1 MELQR
6 QQILQTCEQSLS
18 LSKPLSLQALAAI
31 RSLVNNIPNTSDS
44 TLSSIL
50 ETLNR
55 SLQVSAP
62 DSLTSHHHTLK
73 LLTDLSLR
81 HHPRLS
87 RLVFDSLS
95 SGSLSLL
102 SSGSAR
108 LSADCLA
115 ALVSISEQ
123 DPDLVFKVDGRL
135 FVSLCFAPCVT
146 VRLWLLRNAERFG
159 VGTRLLFTVLL
170 GFTKDPYPYVRRVAL
185 DGLSGLCK
193 SGVFED
199 VDVIKG
205 CYCRAVELLL
215 DAEDCVRRATVRVID
230 YIRYTRN
237 VIGNMSAN
245 GVKCLYQDA
254 KRIIEQIGSFLDLVH
269 CKCNQF
275 DNWMWLQLLE
285 ATELN
290 VDVWLTLC
298 SMVRDM
304 SMEVR
309 VEAFDA
315 LGKIGLVSEDILLQ
329 TLSKKVLGVIKEKK
343 SRSQCT
349 EECFEISASAAAGA
363 FLHGLEDEFY
373 EVRKSACS
381 SLRSFAVFSEKFA
394 GEALNLLVDMVNDD
408 SVAVRLQA
416 LETMHHMATC
426 DCLKVQEK
434 HMHMFLGTLV
444 DSCDYMYPQD
454 EADVFSVLFNIGRSH
469 GKFAVRIIEEVAQE
483 IEPDCNGKLG
493 FDSASV
499 AAFLVLAISIP
510 LSCDQIIHCISPRI
524 FSYAVTLLGRI
535 SRALSEFM
543 NQDSLLAYLS
553 QCSRLSSFSSTEFK
567 GQDQSLHQ
575 VKSDN
580 PDHSSTEIS
589 SAVKIPVQEIG
600 DEASETQSWM
610 CKLRELVTAEGRC
623 HLEVDDEII
632 KSMNL
637 VLIKVKNVWS
647 LVQSGY
653 TKEVLKIL
661 RFCKE
666 EVLTFNTESLGSD
679 GALAFTWQYLQVVK
693 LLAKAWEHFMPRK
706 KLSHIETGE
715 LELLLGKLE
724 RRLREIRCRFIGLSK
739 EEELHVLELIIL
751 TCLMR
756 LSKVEIC
763 CYLTT
768 MKKLASTTSHIE
780 CLCKEVSIEPSKF
793 VIEVRESLLEIS
805 TSSCG
810 TSFSSFPFN
819 QLLDSF
825 FLKKLMLCR
834 NIRHIRAKLDIPDN
848 SSENPLPF
856 VSGLPVAIP
865 LDITL
870 HNMSTENRLWLRITT
885 SEESTR
891 YVFLDPDLFGECSK
905 VQKLSYTAPFYMTPN
920 SFVFM
925 HQILA
930 IIYKVSGCYGLLRTY
945 TKSPSIC
952 KIQAPRTKNVFDD
965 SSS

>member
-123 DPDLVFKVDGRL
+123 DPDLVFKVDDRL

-215 DAEDCVRRATVRVID
+215 DAEDCVRRATVRV
-230 YIRYTRN
+230 
-237 VIGNMSAN
+237 VSEWGQM
-245 GVKCLYQDA
+245 
-254 KRIIEQIGSFLDLVH
+254 LVSR
-269 CKCNQF
+269 CQENNRTDWSDSVFIQ
-275 DNWMWLQLLE
+275 
-285 ATELN
+285 
-290 VDVWLTLC
+290 LC

-444 DSCDYMYPQD
+444 DSCDYVRSTTRKILKFVKLPNLKLFKLFIDSLLENLQMYPQD

-567 GQDQSLHQ
+567 GEDQSLHQ

-679 GALAFTWQYLQVVK
+679 GALAFTLQYLQVVK

-739 EEELHVLELIIL
+739 EEELHILELIIL

-780 CLCKEVSIEPSKF
+780 CLCKEGSIEPSKF
-793 VIEVRESLLEIS
+793 VIEVRKSLLEIS

-834 NIRHIRAKLDIPDN
+834 NLRHIRAKLDIPDN

-870 HNMSTENRLWLRITT
+870 HNMSTENRLWLRITM

-905 VQKLSYTAPFYMTPN
+905 VQKLSYTAPFYMTPKVV
-920 SFVFM
+920 SFSLWISIGMECLFEDGHLVKRRGGGPKYA
-925 HQILA
+925 LA
-930 IIYKVSGCYGLLRTY
+930 YLCQEREVHLSMA
-945 TKSPSIC
+945 SM
-952 KIQAPRTKNVFDD
+952 V
-965 SSS
+965 